1 MSQSTDRIEK
11 QVLLRAPRA
20 RVWEAITDANQFGAW
35 FGAQFD
41 APFVA
46 GARISGRIKP
56 TQVDAD
62 VAKAQQAY
70 DGTPFEIVID
80 CIEPQRRFAFR
91 WHPYPPGAGA
101 DLTLEPMT
109 LVAFELEEAGGG
121 TLLTISESGFD
132 QVPLARRAEVFTS
145 NEQGWSIQAT
155 LIEKYLSRSQ

>member
-1 MSQSTDRIEK
+1 MPRDTDRIEK
-11 QVLLRAPRA
+11 RILLRAPRA
-20 RVWEAITDANQFGAW
+20 RVWEAITDAEQFGVW

-41 APFVA
+41 GPFVA

-56 TQVDAD
+56 TQVDPD

-80 CIEPQRRFAFR
+80 RIEPQRCFTFR
-91 WHPYPPGAGA
+91 WHPYPPGEEA
-101 DLTLEPMT
+101 DLAREPMT
-109 LVAFELEEAGGG
+109 LVAFDLEEVEGG
-121 TLLTISESGFD
+121 TMLTISESGFD

-145 NEQGWSIQAT
+145 NEQGWSIQVT